1 MTQKFGRTFRLTI
14 DPRDGLPAIVVT
26 LPFSVQF
33 TMKRDV
39 AASLNN
45 LTIDVYNLSEENR
58 RRIFQD
64 RWDLREVTL
73 NGKPQGRRIIRFEIG
88 YATLYKV
95 YEGFI
100 QAASSAREGVDIIT
114 RLEALSGEFDLAAS
128 QTFLT
133 LAAGVT
139 QADVLKTLV
148 GQLPTLQLG
157 KIGSWP
163 TVFNR
168 PVVLN
173 GNTWDLI
180 KLYSDQKAFID
191 NGSVY
196 ILQDNEALK
205 IEIPI
210 IDVSTGLL
218 ETPRREQTS
227 LILTTL
233 LEANLQIGQLVN
245 VASTIEPTYDG
256 QYKLMGLQHAGIIS
270 GAFSGDARTVLFLQA
285 ATFFSYT
292 QR

>member
-64 RWDLREVTL
+64 RWDLGEVSV
-73 NGKPQGRRIIRFEIG
+73 NGQLQGRRVIKFEIG

-173 GNTWDLI
+173 GSTWDLI

-205 IEIPI
+205 IEIPT

-218 ETPRREQTS
+218 ETPRREQS
-227 LILTTL
+227 GLVLTTL

-245 VASTIEPTYDG
+245 VVSTIEPVYNG
-256 QYKLMGLQHAGIIS
+256 QYKVMGLQHAGIIS
-270 GAFSGDARTVLFLQA
+270 GAVSGDARTVLFLLA
-285 ATFFSYT
+285 ARFFNYK
-292 QR
+292 QI

>member
-1 MTQKFGRTFRLTI
+1 MTQKFGRTFKLTI

-26 LPFSVQF
+26 LPFTVQF

-64 RWDLREVTL
+64 RWDLAEVSI
-73 NGKPQGRRIIRFEIG
+73 NGQLQGRRVIKFEIG

-100 QAASSAREGVDIIT
+100 QAASSAREGVNIIT
-114 RLEALSGEFDLAAS
+114 RLEALSGEFDIAAS

-133 LAAGVT
+133 LKAGVT

-157 KIGSWP
+157 KLGSWP
-163 TVFNR
+163 AVFNR

-173 GNTWDLI
+173 GSTWDLI

-196 ILQDNEALK
+196 IIQDNEALK
-205 IEIPI
+205 IDIPT

-218 ETPRREQTS
+218 ATPRREQS
-227 LILTTL
+227 GLVLTTL

-245 VASTIEPTYDG
+245 VVSTIEPVYNG
-256 QYKLMGLQHAGIIS
+256 QYKVMGLQHSGIIS
-270 GAFSGDARTVLFLQA
+270 GAVSGDARTVLFLLA
-285 ATFFSYT
+285 ARFFNYK
-292 QR
+292 QI